1 MSRHGILSENSAQ
14 ICFVVPK
21 ELKAQLQKL
30 AAAEDRSLS
39 NFIARELAQLVRDK
53 TAKTEPK
60 REKK

>member
-1 MSRHGILSENSAQ
+1 MIADGSAQ

-39 NFIARELAQLVRDK
+39 NFIARELAHLVKDK
-53 TAKTEPK
+53 TAKKPAKTA
-60 REKK
+60 